1 MPPRRPPEEFAL
13 DLLSGLWT
21 SLPSLPRTL
30 IAFAVVLGVLVFVH
44 EMGHYLAARW
54 RGVRVDAFSI
64 GFGRALLR
72 WTDRSGTEWRLG
84 WIPLGGYVKLHGQE
98 QPGDVPP
105 EVRATWRPGETFHEK
120 PVGSRAI
127 VVAAGPV
134 ANFLLAILLFAGL
147 FATIGKPVGTAS
159 ISAVVEGSAAARAGL
174 APGDEILALDGQPVT
189 RFEQVQRYVQARP
202 GQPIEIRLLR
212 DNAEITRVATPE
224 ARDPAAPEG
233 QRIGVLGIQGGA
245 ARFERLDPLTALWAG
260 TVATADMTWQTLV
273 GIGEMI
279 AGHRSATELGGPIR
293 IAEISGQAADL
304 GVYPLINL
312 MALLS
317 ISLGLLNL
325 FPIPLLDGGHLIFY
339 AAEAIR
345 GRPLPPRAQEYA
357 FRTGF
362 ALLVTLFLFAS
373 WNDIAHGG
381 IGRWVAGLFG

>member
-1 MPPRRPPEEFAL
+1 L
-13 DLLSGLWT
+13 DLLSGLWA

-64 GFGRALLR
+64 GFGRPLLR
-72 WTDRSGTEWRLG
+72 WSDSHGTEWRMG

-98 QPGDVPP
+98 TPAEAPP
-105 EVRATWRPGETFHEK
+105 EVRAAWRPGETFHEK
-120 PVGSRAI
+120 SVGSRAI

-147 FATIGKPVGTAS
+147 FATIGKPAGNAS
-159 ISAVVEGSAAARAGL
+159 VAAVVENSAAARAGIL
-174 APGDEILALDGQPVT
+174 PGDEIIALDGNPVS
-189 RFEQVQRYVQARP
+189 RFEQIQRHIQPRA
-202 GQPIEIRLLR
+202 GQPVEIRVRR
-212 DNAEITRVATPE
+212 DGGERTLVATPQ
-224 ARDPAAPEG
+224 AREPQGDGAAV
-233 QRIGVLGIQGGA
+233 GVLGVQGGA
-245 ARFERLDPLTALWAG
+245 VRFERLGPVAAIAAG
-260 TVATADMTWQTLV
+260 ATYTADMTWQTLV
-273 GIGEMI
+273 GVGEMLVG
-279 AGHRSATELGGPIR
+279 ARSAAELGGPIR

-304 GVYPLINL
+304 GIYPLINL

-325 FPIPLLDGGHLIFY
+325 FPVPLLDGGHLMFY

-345 GRPLPPRAQEYA
+345 GRPLPPRAQEYG
-357 FRTGF
+357 FRAGF

-381 IGRWVAGLFG
+381 IGRWVAGLLG